1 MQTLI
6 ALALALVIPR
16 PDNLKPHRYFGDRT
30 VSVPLAVYALEP
42 EALTIRAD
50 LVQLTSNLSV
60 PIGAEVEVPLV
71 ENSFQLDLSV
81 PLPAVERETDFELR
95 IWARR
100 NHDGPWHAAGLV
112 ALRAYP
118 GDLLK
123 PVRAWAK
130 SHPLRVEDDN
140 GSLNQFLQQQGIPVA
155 GAGTTKRRG
164 VALYAGETTVLFTER
179 KTEIPRFVI
188 DRTSEGTVVR
198 IETQLLDRLATDPLA
213 QKMLLEV
220 FQLLEE
226 ERSATKGDVQ

>member
-16 PDNLKPHRYFGDRT
+16 TDNLEPYRYFGDRT
-30 VSVPLAVYALEP
+30 VLVPLAVHALEP
-42 EALTIRAD
+42 EGLTIRAD

-100 NHDGPWHAAGLV
+100 SYDGPWHAAGRV

-140 GSLNQFLQQQGIPVA
+140 GLLNQFLQQQGIPVTAA
-155 GAGTTKRRG
+155 GKTKRRG

-179 KTEIPRFVI
+179 KTEIPHFII
-188 DRTSEGTVVR
+188 DRTGEGTVVR

-213 QKMLLEV
+213 QKTLLEV